1 MPHTVGQGATL
12 TVAEGTLAGEARL
25 EVRLEASHPSG
36 VRGVWAV
43 PLSDELP
50 PPPKEAWD
58 GGTDEGDA
66 GLSADAKAE

>member
-1 MPHTVGQGATL
+1 M
-12 TVAEGTLAGEARL
+12 AEGTAPSASN
-25 EVRLEASHPSG
+25 EVRLEVTHPAG
-36 VRGVWAV
+36 VRGAWVV

-58 GGTDEGDA
+58 GGTDEDDA